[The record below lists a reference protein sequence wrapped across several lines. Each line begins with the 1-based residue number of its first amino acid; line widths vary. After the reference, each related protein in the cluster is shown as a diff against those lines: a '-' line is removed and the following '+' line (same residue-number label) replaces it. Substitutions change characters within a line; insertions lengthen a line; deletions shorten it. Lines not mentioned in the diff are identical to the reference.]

1 MGDADEAGR
10 KAAKAPRARKR
21 HRGIKAA
28 HETSTSDPLHQQNT
42 IVFPRQKAFNIPQR
56 RRANVLEKLSRPN

>member
-10 KAAKAPRARKR
+10 KAAKAPRAQKR

-42 IVFPRQKAFNIPQR
+42 IVFSTTES
-56 RRANVLEKLSRPN
+56 L